1 MSSYLPETDSEDEL
15 PPGWSEK
22 IQNGQVYYANH
33 LNKTTQWTH
42 PRTGKRKKVSDS
54 LPFGWEKQTFPNGKE
69 IFINHEEKKTSYLDP
84 RLAFSKEITN
94 ENQDQALQNF
104 RQRFDSSSNALQ
116 ILHGHDLSGY
126 NAIVTGASPGGIGFE
141 MARSLARSG
150 CSVIFACR
158 NLESAE
164 ASIGQVRSERRNIRA
179 LPMRID
185 LASLNSVKLF
195 AEDFQS
201 QFSTLDILILNAGIF
216 GKLFVKKILTK

>member
-22 IQNGQVYYANH
+22 IQNRQVYYANH

-42 PRTGKRKKVSDS
+42 PRTGKRKRVSDA
-54 LPFGWEKQTFPNGKE
+54 LPFGWEKQTLGLKE
-69 IFINHEEKKTSYLDP
+69 IFVNHAEKKTSYLDP

-94 ENQDQALQNF
+94 ENQDQALENF
-104 RQRFDSSSNALQ
+104 RQRFDASSNALQ

-164 ASIGQVRSERRNIRA
+164 ASIGQVRSERRNIRT

-216 GKLFVKKILTK
+216 GKLFVYRDFMYL